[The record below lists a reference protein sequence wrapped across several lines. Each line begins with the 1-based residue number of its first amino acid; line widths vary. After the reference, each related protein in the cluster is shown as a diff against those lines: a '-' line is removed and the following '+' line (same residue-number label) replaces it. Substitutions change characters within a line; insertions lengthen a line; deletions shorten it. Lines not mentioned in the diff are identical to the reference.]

1 MRRYPVTSLTRGCT
15 PTGCWGVP
23 SASIP
28 SLSLEVGVLG
38 PGRAYRAVGEPNPG
52 RRAALCVS
60 VDSGLYWT
68 LPVFLVAKVR
78 IRLLTCPGT
87 QSPHLGCWGC
97 QLGKETR
104 VWLSVQGPYKV
115 QHSEEGEGYK
125 ETQLKEDWVG
135 SGLPK
140 EEESEGLPGVHL
152 LWGVHLQQPVVL
164 PSVRVSR

>member
-1 MRRYPVTSLTRGCT
+1 M
-15 PTGCWGVP
+15 
-23 SASIP
+23 
-28 SLSLEVGVLG
+28 
-38 PGRAYRAVGEPNPG
+38 
-52 RRAALCVS
+52 
-60 VDSGLYWT
+60 

-125 ETQLKEDWVG
+125 ETRLKEDWVG
-135 SGLPK
+135 SASRSIQSGD
-140 EEESEGLPGVHL
+140 
-152 LWGVHLQQPVVL
+152 QDRVL
-164 PSVRVSR
+164 SISLDGP